1 MNDGTYM
8 VDVSL
13 SGGTGRSSVKSPAEL
28 TVSESGMT
36 ARIEWSSPY
45 YDLMIVDGERL
56 LPVNPDGDS
65 VFLVPVASLAVPLDV
80 QAETVAMSEPHL
92 IDYTLTFD
100 ASSVKAAGGSPLP
113 WIAGAAFLVSAAA
126 AAFVI
131 GRRIRK
137 RRQRA

>member
-56 LPVNPDGDS
+56 LPVNTDGDS
-65 VFLVPVASLAVPLDV
+65 VFLVPVSSLAVPLDV

-113 WIAGAAFLVSAAA
+113 WIAGAAFLVSAAV

-137 RRQRA
+137 RRPSA